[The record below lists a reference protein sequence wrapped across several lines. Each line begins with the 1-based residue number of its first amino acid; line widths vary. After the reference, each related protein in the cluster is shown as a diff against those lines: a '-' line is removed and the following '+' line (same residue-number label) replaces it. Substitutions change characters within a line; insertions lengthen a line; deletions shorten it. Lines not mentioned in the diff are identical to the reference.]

1 LQLRSLI
8 MNGFTLAILA
18 CAIATSSAFFY
29 DPATATFT
37 LGALSLNSGASLAL
51 TSGTTS
57 VFLTSAGIVAA
68 AVALLGAAAIKVA
81 ILEGQGLRAKRSA
94 PVEELQNI
102 DRYFS
107 TISAMDVDD
116 CGKLLV
122 CTLETVPAEERTPEE
137 NMIATLFGE
146 SSTIDPGSPKAE
158 YDLAAYLGQATNS
171 KMACARRYANCPIDR
186 KTISQAL
193 AKMARKPSQ

>member
-1 LQLRSLI
+1 MGFATLHQPLQLRSLT

-51 TSGTTS
+51 TSGSTT

-68 AVALLGAAAIKVA
+68 AVALLG
-81 ILEGQGLRAKRSA
+81 GGGLRAKRSA
-94 PVEELQNI
+94 PVEDLQNT

-107 TISAMDVDD
+107 TISAMD
-116 CGKLLV
+116 
-122 CTLETVPAEERTPEE
+122 
-137 NMIATLFGE
+137 
-146 SSTIDPGSPKAE
+146 
-158 YDLAAYLGQATNS
+158 
-171 KMACARRYANCPIDR
+171 
-186 KTISQAL
+186 
-193 AKMARKPSQ
+193 

>member
-1 LQLRSLI
+1 
-8 MNGFTLAILA
+8 MNGFATFAVLA

-29 DPATATFT
+29 DPTTATFT
-37 LGALSLNSGASLAL
+37 LGALSLNSGNALAL
-51 TSGTTS
+51 TSGSTS
-57 VFLTSAGIVAA
+57 IFLTSAGIVAA
-68 AVALLGAAAIKVA
+68 AVALLGAAAIKAA
-81 ILEGQGLRAKRSA
+81 ILEGGGLRSKRSA
-94 PVEELQNI
+94 PVEDLANI

-122 CTLETVPAEERTPEE
+122 CTLETVPVEERTPEE

-171 KMACARRYANCPIDR
+171 KVACARRYQNCPIDR

-193 AKMARKPSQ
+193 AKMARRPSQ

>member
-1 LQLRSLI
+1 
-8 MNGFTLAILA
+8 LA

-29 DPATATFT
+29 DPASATFT

-51 TSGTTS
+51 TSGSTT

-81 ILEGQGLRAKRSA
+81 ILEGDLGARAKRSA
-94 PVEELQNI
+94 PVEDLQNI

-122 CTLETVPAEERTPEE
+122 CTLETLPAEERTPEE